1 MKNLKALTAKVKI
14 AVIQPKSFKGERERE
29 NVTSALTYLDSAI
42 EKGAKI
48 ICFPELYPGPSN
60 PSSNY
65 DSTELNEKAKTNKVY
80 IIKSRIEKE
89 QGVAELP
96 YSVCAE
102 LIGPDG
108 EVIGKYKR
116 TTPSGPYLY
125 RDEGG
130 LALGF
135 DYQQFSDLPVFD
147 TEYGKIGILIC
158 SEVYV
163 PELSRILA
171 LKGAEIVFYPAGGL
185 INELLPTWRTM
196 VWARAIE
203 NIMYTGAC
211 QNLYGVEEGIGMIA
225 SPEGVL
231 IEEKNEGV
239 LVAEADMGRIRWLR
253 EQYEKIEMPK
263 QYKVIPGTLRWRRPQ
278 MYRENY
284 KAW

>member
-1 MKNLKALTAKVKI
+1 MKNLKAFTEKVKI
-14 AVIQPKSFKGERERE
+14 AVVQSKSFKGKREIE
-29 NVTSALTYLDSAI
+29 NVTSALSYLDSAV

-48 ICFPELYPGPSN
+48 VCFPELYPGPSN
-60 PSSNY
+60 PTNNY
-65 DSTELNEKAKTNKVY
+65 DSAELNEKAKAKKIY

-89 QGVAELP
+89 QGSAELP

-116 TTPSGPYLY
+116 TTPLGPYLY
-125 RDEGG
+125 KDK
-130 LALGF
+130 ALPFDF
-135 DYQQFSDLPVFD
+135 DYQEAEDLPVFD

-171 LKGAEIVFYPAGGL
+171 LKGAKIIFYPSGGL
-185 INELLPTWRTM
+185 INELLKTWRTM

-203 NIMYTGAC
+203 NIMYTGVC
-211 QNLYGVEEGIGMIA
+211 QNLYGVEEGVAMIA
-225 SPEGVL
+225 GPEGVL

-239 LVAEADMGRIRWLR
+239 LVAEVDIGRIRWLR
-253 EQYEKIEMPK
+253 EQEEKIEMPK
-263 QYKVIPGTLRWRRPQ
+263 QYKVIPGTLNWRRPQ
-278 MYRENY
+278 IYRKNY
-284 KAW
+284 KDW